1 MQKGVPI
8 VRKQMNTFIQVADS
22 GSFSKAAEKLFISST
37 AVIKQ
42 MNLLESTVGVPLLYR
57 TNHGI
62 QLSDAGK
69 SFYKDAKEILNYT
82 EAAIL
87 RARKTV
93 QDNNHIIRVGS
104 SLLNPCKVLLD
115 IWNGIREQYPQFKIK
130 IIPFEDK
137 SEVQDGTCIDLG
149 KHFDIFVASK
159 VIVNWKGPFQILK
172 LGEYH
177 FSFAVSIRHP
187 LAQKKVLSLTDL
199 HGEQLII
206 VKRGTSGLI
215 DYIRDFIIEQH
226 PQIQIVEAP
235 QHYAIDVFNR
245 CEQGNEVLLTL
256 DAWDSVH
263 PSLITIPSDMNFAS
277 PYGLL
282 YPLNPSSAVLEF
294 IEILKAAKFEAF
306 TFNK

>member
-1 MQKGVPI
+1 MI
-8 VRKQMNTFIQVADS
+8 NQMNTFIQVADS
-22 GSFSKAAEKLFISST
+22 GSFSKAAEKLFISPT

-42 MNLLESTVGVPLLYR
+42 MNLLESIVGVPLLYR

-69 SFYKDAKEILNYT
+69 SFYKDTKEILYST

-93 QDNNHIIRVGS
+93 QDNKHVIRVGS

-115 IWNGIREQYPQFKIK
+115 IWNELREQYPQFIIK
-130 IIPFEDK
+130 IVPFDDK
-137 SEVQDGTCIDLG
+137 SVVSDETYLNLG
-149 KHFDIFVASK
+149 KRFDILVAPK
-159 VIVNWKGPFQILK
+159 VIWNWKGPFQALK
-172 LGEYH
+172 LGEYR
-177 FSFAVSIRHP
+177 FSFAVSIRHH
-187 LAQKKVLSLTDL
+187 LAQKEVLSLSDL

-206 VKRGTSGLI
+206 VKRGASGLI
-215 DYIRDFIIEQH
+215 DSIRDFIMEQH
-226 PQIQIVEAP
+226 PEIHIVDAG
-235 QHYAIDVFNR
+235 QHYSIDVFNR

-256 DAWDSVH
+256 DAWDLVH

-282 YPLNPSSAVLEF
+282 YPLKPSSAVLEF
-294 IEILKAAKFEAF
+294 IEILKSCKS
-306 TFNK
+306 